1 MFKLNL
7 VRRPFGDASESRCV
21 NNSPNAP
28 QVRAPFLG
36 GWIMSTALV
45 LGALFSAV
53 TIASAAP
60 ADQMNSSTPVRFG
73 SVKVDGLNI
82 AYREAGDPASP
93 KLVLLHGFPASSHQY
108 RDLIQVLSDKFHVI
122 APDYPGFGNSDTPD
136 PAKYG
141 YTFDKI
147 SDVVESFLAMK
158 GFDHYGL
165 FVQDYGGPVGFR
177 ILGRHPEA
185 LDWLIIQNTN
195 AYEIGFT
202 AAWDGFRGALW
213 KNRSPETEKPL
224 AGFLTHDAIK
234 GIYLHGA
241 KSPDLMSPDNWES
254 DFAFMQRPHAV
265 RMNLDLFYDY
275 RTNVPLYPKW
285 QAFLRDRQPKTI
297 IFWGQDDVFF
307 TKEGGEAYLK
317 DLPNAEMHRLVGG
330 HFAVEDNLDYIST
343 NMHRFYATK
352 VAGGKMK
359 PLAQK

>member
-1 MFKLNL
+1 MQSVAEPSLT
-7 VRRPFGDASESRCV
+7 RR
-21 NNSPNAP
+21 
-28 QVRAPFLG
+28 
-36 GWIMSTALV
+36 
-45 LGALFSAV
+45 
-53 TIASAAP
+53 AAP
-60 ADQMNSSTPVRFG
+60 ASASIAATHAGKAVQVTYET
-73 SVKVDGLNI
+73 VKIGELNI
-82 AYREAGDPASP
+82 AYREAGSASSP

-108 RDLIQVLSDKFHVI
+108 RDLIRALGDRFHVI

-136 PAKYG
+136 PATYG

-147 SDVVESFLAMK
+147 SEVVEEFLKVK

-177 ILGRHPEA
+177 ILGRRPEA
-185 LDWLIIQNTN
+185 LDWLVIQNTN

-202 AAWDGFRGALW
+202 PAWDGFRGALW

-224 AGFLTHDAIK
+224 AGFLTHDTIK

-241 KSPDLMSPDNWES
+241 ARPELISPDNWES

-285 QAFLRDRQPKTI
+285 QQFLRDRQPKTI

-317 DLPNAEMHRLVGG
+317 DLPNAEMHRLAAG
-330 HFAVEDNLDYIST
+330 HFAVEDNLDYISS

-352 VAGGKMK
+352 VAGGIKK
-359 PLAQK
+359 